1 MEHRNLQSLE
11 MREGQDLA
19 ASRVTSAGPLPFPVP
34 RIQKKMKCI
43 SACASLNAV
52 MLILALVGLA
62 FTINSLHNLH
72 QEIDQMNQIS
82 SSPQNTPQK
91 LTGTTKKSE
100 AEGDIKRAAHLTGK
114 ATAGHSNR
122 LMWEIQMG
130 NAFIQ
135 GLAYRNGT
143 LIINKTGKYY
153 IYSKIYFRGIKC
165 PQMPLH
171 QTILKHDATYQLD
184 QTLMRVQEMNFC
196 SGHGFWGKTTFQAG
210 IFHLRE
216 GVELFVQVSDP
227 TMVSADELMTFFGIY
242 KI

>member
-1 MEHRNLQSLE
+1 M
-11 MREGQDLA
+11 M
-19 ASRVTSAGPLPFPVP
+19 T
-34 RIQKKMKCI
+34 
-43 SACASLNAV
+43 SLNSGATPKHLNSQNETEKKAKIERAATKFIPV
-52 MLILALVGLA
+52 LVFIALTWLAGS
-62 FTINSLHNLH
+62 TIYIFKLQQDINNLK
-72 QEIDQMNQIS
+72 QIS